1 MPMSFQLKLLFL
13 FALGLLSFTSFSNV
27 RFVRVVFN
35 GDASRE
41 ATIIWDQVEGE
52 FNGFY
57 LDTVDPSAN
66 RFVNRYPLSSSNNMR
81 GMKNMIVRINDLIP
95 NTIYYF
101 LIRDS
106 KGLSKL
112 YHFRTAPNR
121 PEIPL
126 SFIAGGDSRDNRP
139 VRIKANKLVPKLQ
152 VNAVL
157 FNGDF
162 IGLDIEKQWLEWF
175 NDWEYTIA
183 DDGRI
188 TPMLVT
194 RGNHE
199 LSNKVVYK
207 LFDVPNRRLYYST
220 TFGGDLL
227 HIVSLNS
234 EILKI
239 GRQKLF
245 LRIALAKHKDYKWQ
259 IAQYHRPVRAHVK
272 EKKEME
278 TQYKNFVPLFEKYKN
293 LPLCLENDSHTCKVT
308 WPIVSSKAE
317 GSSEG
322 FIRDDKNGIVYAGEG
337 CWGAPLRAADDQKP
351 WTRDAGAVNQ
361 FNWIFVSQ
369 EKIELRTVLYENEA
383 ELPSLNYRERFSVP
397 AGMKL
402 FGPNNGTLIE
412 ILPKK

>member
-1 MPMSFQLKLLFL
+1 MPSSFQFKLLFL
-13 FALGLLSFTSFSNV
+13 FVLGLFSFTSFSNV

-81 GMKNMIVRINDLIP
+81 GMKNKIVRIDDLIP

-101 LIRDS
+101 VIRDS

-162 IGLDIEKQWLEWF
+162 IGVDIEKQWLEWF
-175 NDWEYTIA
+175 IDWEYTIA
-183 DDGRI
+183 DDGRV
-188 TPMLVT
+188 TPMMVT

-220 TFGGDLL
+220 TFGGNLRQ
-227 HIVSLNS
+227 IVSLNS
-234 EILKI
+234 
-239 GRQKLF
+239 
-245 LRIALAKHKDYKWQ
+245 
-259 IAQYHRPVRAHVK
+259 
-272 EKKEME
+272 
-278 TQYKNFVPLFEKYKN
+278 
-293 LPLCLENDSHTCKVT
+293 
-308 WPIVSSKAE
+308 
-317 GSSEG
+317 
-322 FIRDDKNGIVYAGEG
+322 
-337 CWGAPLRAADDQKP
+337 
-351 WTRDAGAVNQ
+351 
-361 FNWIFVSQ
+361 
-369 EKIELRTVLYENEA
+369 
-383 ELPSLNYRERFSVP
+383 
-397 AGMKL
+397 
-402 FGPNNGTLIE
+402 
-412 ILPKK
+412 

>member
-1 MPMSFQLKLLFL
+1 MPSSIQLKLLFL
-13 FALGLLSFTSFSNV
+13 FALGFISFTSFSNV
-27 RFVRVVFN
+27 RFVRVVLN

-41 ATIIWDQVEGE
+41 ASIIWDQVEGE

-66 RFVNRYPLSSSNNMR
+66 RFVNRYSLSSSNNMR
-81 GMKNMIVRINDLIP
+81 GMKNMIVRVDDLIP

-175 NDWEYTIA
+175 TDWEYTIA

-188 TPMLVT
+188 TPMMVT

-199 LSNKVVYK
+199 MSNKVVYK

-272 EKKEME
+272 AKKEME

-337 CWGAPLRAADDQKP
+337 CWGCLLYTSPSP
-351 WTRDAGAVNQ
+351 RD
-361 FNWIFVSQ
+361 
-369 EKIELRTVLYENEA
+369 
-383 ELPSLNYRERFSVP
+383 
-397 AGMKL
+397 
-402 FGPNNGTLIE
+402 
-412 ILPKK
+412 